1 MKGQAGEVS
10 HQPSLR
16 HVLALEGVGLI
27 TVERTDGRAAR
38 VTLLDEPSVGLR
50 RRRSGYLRLISLGAD
65 EERVLRGPQRAQ
77 EWRSPCSGGNPCL
90 VSAPVLTLPRWQEVG
105 GPLPLVTCDLTNLSA
120 CHDHR
125 DGLPTFR

>member
-1 MKGQAGEVS
+1 VRRLTTNRAEVMKGQAGEVS

-65 EERVLRGPQRAQ
+65 EERVSAARRGLRSGDHLARAVT
-77 EWRSPCSGGNPCL
+77 P
-90 VSAPVLTLPRWQEVG
+90 VSCRRP
-105 GPLPLVTCDLTNLSA
+105 S
-120 CHDHR
+120 
-125 DGLPTFR
+125 

>member
-65 EERVLRGPQRAQ
+65 EERVSAARRGLR
-77 EWRSPCSGGNPCL
+77 SGDHL
-90 VSAPVLTLPRWQEVG
+90 ARAPVLTLPRWQEVG